1 MRPGFFLQ
9 TGIRGMEKEQ
19 ALKAVS
25 KILPSSIVLFKS
37 DFSSPSDLQQL
48 IRDLKHLYRI
58 ENGINEPLIAVDQEG
73 GNVVRI
79 NWIDYNPSNLFLGR
93 YDNINFTYY
102 VGALTGQEL
111 SALGIRWNLA
121 PVLDVLNPY
130 NQVILE
136 RSFGDDILKIAN
148 HGAAY
153 IKGLQSQGVVATAKH
168 FPGHGGVIDDS
179 HLVLPT
185 DRRAHGA
192 VLGDA
197 FPFRYA
203 IENGVKSVMLS
214 HVLYTSLDSQYPASI
229 SPKIQALLR
238 NDFGYGGII
247 ITDSLDM
254 KAITDNFDFKEI
266 VRNTLFE
273 EVDLIENANL
283 VTSLE
288 LMDYVD
294 VGKIQNLDSKKARIN
309 KLLGT
314 DQQTRV
320 KVNPDALRAVE
331 IIGPV
336 VRREVHFNPEEK
348 IDVVFL
354 EIKSESRVAED
365 SQAGNLENELLKS
378 GLNLRLLF
386 GADVIDDASLG
397 RQVVFIG
404 RNEHLKERISAIN
417 KVCEKRKCAYISTS
431 VDRDI
436 GLFSPGIGYVSA
448 FSMKPRIIYGSIL
461 KLVGFI

>member
-37 DFSSPSDLQQL
+37 DFSSPSDLKQL

-93 YDNINFTYY
+93 YDNINFTSY

-185 DRRAHGA
+185 DRRAYGA

-294 VGKIQNLDSKKARIN
+294 AGKIPNLDSKKSRIN

-365 SQAGNLENELLKS
+365 NQAGNLENELLKS

-404 RNEHLKERISAIN
+404 RNEHLKERIGAIN

-448 FSMKPRIIYGSIL
+448 FSMKPWIIYGSIL